1 MARRSPGSQNR
12 LPLDSMHVRYYT
24 VFSVYLFHARRASAF
39 CDSELRVEHVSRNI
53 RVHIRCSNYIIR
65 RWVFFRRAR
74 RRRGKLINGKCYPL
88 LWYIIDSNLDIT
100 KYPHVNYNNSEG
112 ERSRMEW
119 YISCYVH
126 FYPRITG
133 EVNFGVIT
141 RVIYEGSRG
150 VGETENL
157 CSSIEEE
164 EEKGNNF
171 WHFSP
176 FYCFYFEL
184 GHRCV
189 RYRALKI
196 YQPSA
201 SLPRILAMY
210 TYQLFQLS
218 YNFQTWSSQV
228 ARNIGEISFLPAL
241 NERNFT

>member
-1 MARRSPGSQNR
+1 MENVILS
-12 LPLDSMHVRYYT
+12 
-24 VFSVYLFHARRASAF
+24 F
-39 CDSELRVEHVSRNI
+39 NI
-53 RVHIRCSNYIIR
+53 S
-65 RWVFFRRAR
+65 
-74 RRRGKLINGKCYPL
+74 LI
-88 LWYIIDSNLDIT
+88 LDIT
-100 KYPHVNYNNSEG
+100 KYPQYSEG

-133 EVNFGVIT
+133 GVNFGVIT